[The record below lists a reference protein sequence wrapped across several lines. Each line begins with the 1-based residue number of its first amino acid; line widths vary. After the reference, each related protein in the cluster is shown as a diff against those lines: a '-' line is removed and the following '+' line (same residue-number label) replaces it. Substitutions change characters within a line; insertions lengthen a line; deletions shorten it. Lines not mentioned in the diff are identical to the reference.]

1 MILYFAY
8 GSNMKLEQ
16 MESRGKVISHTTAVL
31 RDHRLVFNKAS
42 KKNPSEGFANVVK
55 SEGSV
60 VEGVLYLLDDD
71 ISELDRREGV
81 PEHYTKEAMIVE
93 RADGTTLEALV
104 YVANP
109 DRTSENLLPSKEYV
123 EKLLENKRLTK
134 DYADLL
140 REQQTLK

>member
-16 MESRGKVISHTTAVL
+16 MESRSKVISHTTAVL
-31 RDHRLVFNKAS
+31 RDHRLVFNKVS
-42 KKNPSEGFANVVK
+42 KKNPREGFANVVK

-71 ISELDRREGV
+71 ISKLDKSEGV
-81 PEHYTKEAMIVE
+81 PNHYTKEFMTVE
-93 RADGTTLEALV
+93 RMDGTVLEALV

-109 DRTSENLLPSKEYV
+109 TRTSENLLPSREYV
-123 EKLLENKRLTK
+123 EKLMENKRLSK
-134 DYADLL
+134 DYIKLIK
-140 REQQTLK
+140 EHETL